1 MTADTENTPIFTE
14 LLAEHGDETGTLPD
28 AGLTSSAGKSAGNE
42 SGKAQEDTER
52 KA

>member
-14 LLAEHGDETGTLPD
+14 LLAEHGAA
-28 AGLTSSAGKSAGNE
+28 AGEATEGASAPSADGD
-42 SGKAQEDTER
+42 GPGREDTER